1 MYLLV
6 SHWTCWRLR
15 IGICCSLSG
24 RKTQNGVSVNVF
36 SLTGQCICYC
46 LSGWE
51 TQKVVDLLLSHPC
64 RPETQN
70 CAPVNVFPLQD
81 SDSEWWFICCCLSC
95 NRPETQNNQNQN
107 QNQNQLYSPSLCK
120 HTRNLLWFLRSSW
133 YIHTYIHIYIHI

>member
-1 MYLLV
+1 MYFPSRDSV
-6 SHWTCWRLR
+6 SAIVSLGGRLR
-15 IGICCSLSG
+15 RWL
-24 RKTQNGVSVNVF
+24 
-36 SLTGQCICYC
+36 ICYC
-46 LSGWE
+46 LILAG
-51 TQKVVDLLLSHPC
+51 QRL
-64 RPETQN
+64 RN

-133 YIHTYIHIYIHI
+133 YIHAYIHTYIYTYISDMRTEHLNKT